1 MSAGT
6 PVGHGCGQAGKR
18 LDATRLTVS
27 LKDFQRTQEFERGD
41 LGARGHGIEGLAAVR
56 TIGDQGTDAGMV
68 QRLEVDIEKVVTLAL
83 QMRQDVPAGLGGSPR

>member
-1 MSAGT
+1 
-6 PVGHGCGQAGKR
+6 
-18 LDATRLTVS
+18 
-27 LKDFQRTQEFERGD
+27 
-41 LGARGHGIEGLAAVR
+41 VR